1 MKHKRLFIPGPVEV
15 EPEILQAMGT
25 PMIGHRSG
33 EFKELYAG
41 VQPKLQKL
49 LYTAS
54 PVFLSTSSATGIME
68 GSIRNLVG
76 KRCLTIVCGAF
87 AQRWY
92 GIVQECGKAGDAIDI
107 EWGKAVRPEQVDAA
121 LATGKYDVVALV
133 HNETSTGIMNP
144 LEAVAEVVKK
154 YPEVMLAVD
163 TVSSMTAV
171 KIEVDKLGLDVCLAG
186 TQKAFAL
193 PPGLCVFTVS
203 QRALERSAR
212 MKGKG
217 FYFDFQAFLEYH
229 EKNNTPCTPS
239 ISHIYA
245 LNVQLDRMF
254 REGLE
259 NRFARHREMADR
271 CRNWARQNFALFPE
285 EGYES
290 VTLTT
295 ITNNRGIDI
304 AALNKALAARDATI
318 GNGYG
323 KLKDKTFR
331 IAHMGDCTLDQ
342 LNELLANIDEYLAGR

>member
-33 EFKELYAG
+33 EFKELYAE

-49 LYTAS
+49 LYTAN

-87 AQRWY
+87 SQRWR
-92 GIVQECGKAGDAIDI
+92 GIVQECGKEGDAIDI
-107 EWGKAVRPEQVDAA
+107 EWGKAVRPGQVDAA

-154 YPEVMLAVD
+154 YPGVMLAVD
-163 TVSSMTAV
+163 AVSSMTAV

-203 QRALERSAR
+203 QRALERSAS

-254 REGLE
+254 QEGLE
-259 NRFARHREMADR
+259 NRFARHRKMADR

-295 ITNNRGIDI
+295 ATNNRGIDI

>member
-25 PMIGHRSG
+25 PMIGHRSS
-33 EFKELYAG
+33 EFKELYAE

-49 LYTAS
+49 LYTEN

-76 KRCLTIVCGAF
+76 KRCLSLVCGAF
-87 AQRWY
+87 SERWH
-92 GIVQECGKAGDAIDI
+92 GIAGECDKGADAIEV
-107 EWGKAVRPEQVDAA
+107 EWGKAIKPEQVDEA
-121 LATGKYDVVALV
+121 LATGKYDAVALV
-133 HNETSTGIMNP
+133 HNETSTGVMNP
-144 LEAVAEVVKK
+144 LEAIARVVKK
-154 YPEVMLAVD
+154 YPDVMLMVD
-163 TVSSMTAV
+163 TVSSMTGV

-203 QRALERSAR
+203 QRALERSAN
-212 MKGKG
+212 MKGRG
-217 FYFDFQAFLEYH
+217 FYFDFQAFLKYH
-229 EKNNTPCTPS
+229 EKQNTPCTPS
-239 ISHIYA
+239 VSHIFA
-245 LNVQLDRMF
+245 LNVQMDRMF

-259 NRFARHREMADR
+259 NRFTRHQEMAEY
-271 CRNWARQNFALFPE
+271 CRSWARERFALFPE

-290 VTLTT
+290 ITLTT
-295 ITNNRGIDI
+295 VANTREIDI
-304 AALNKALAARDATI
+304 SALNKALAAKDATI

-342 LNELLANIDEYLAGR
+342 LKELLANIDEILDGR